1 MPEFE
6 RTQAFTHE
14 IGPDGTLSVRTSRGD
29 VTVEAAD
36 GTHARVEAAYHMRAA
51 DDEAADRI
59 VAAEPVSVALGDG
72 TLDVEVREMR
82 GGLLAGLGIMVGQR
96 SVGVDLRITVPP
108 GTNLRI
114 HGVSSDLLVRGIH
127 GRQDLKTISG
137 DVIVREAGGDVSA
150 NSVSGDVIISAVGPA
165 AVESSTTSG
174 DVVISGP
181 LLRSCRVQSVSGDV
195 QIAGRFSPD
204 GEHRVGTVSGDL
216 RMAPD
221 GGITLHVSG
230 LSTTVR
236 SELEHHTDS
245 SGGRSVTTVGDGA
258 ARFLFRSMS
267 GNVRITRPSEGS
279 PVARPGAGG
288 ADVPQAPHRE
298 ATPEAPSGPSPEAPL
313 EPADDLAIL
322 RALERGEIDVDEASR
337 LLAGVSNDG

>member
-1 MPEFE
+1 MPEFQ
-6 RTQAFTHE
+6 RTQTFTHE
-14 IGPDGTLSVRTSRGD
+14 IGTDGTLRVRTSRGD

-36 GTHARVEAAYHMRAA
+36 GTHARVEAAYHLRAT

-72 TLDVEVREMR
+72 SLDVEDRELR
-82 GGLLAGLGIMVGQR
+82 GGLLAGLGIIVGQR
-96 SVGVDLRITVPP
+96 SVGVDLRITVPR
-108 GTNLRI
+108 GTNVRI
-114 HGVSSDLLVRGIH
+114 NGVSSDLLVRGIH

-137 DVIVREAGGDVSA
+137 DVIVREAGGEVSA
-150 NSVSGDVIISAVGPA
+150 NSVSGNVIISAVGPA

-195 QIAGRFSPD
+195 EIAGRFSPD

-221 GGITLHVSG
+221 GGVTLQVSG

-236 SELEHHTDS
+236 SEIEHRTDS
-245 SGGRSVTTVGDGA
+245 NAGRRVTIVGDGA
-258 ARFLFRSMS
+258 ARMTFRSMS
-267 GNVRITRPSEGS
+267 GNVRITRASERG
-279 PVARPGAGG
+279 PVERYGAGQ
-288 ADVPQAPHRE
+288 AEVPQAPHR
-298 ATPEAPSGPSPEAPL
+298 AAAPEAPSGPSREAPL